1 MLFKACFVLVLL
13 PNLVHPKCSPP
24 EAIEKKLEAKME
36 QAAKEG
42 KEYKPIED
50 PVTAFMKLYPKVMRD
65 SLPKSLAALKDV
77 KKFSKLASTCEELS
91 ENADQLATSATA
103 LSNVTKLMND
113 HAKFISSSLLKFHRL
128 ETIPAKFFR
137 PLRLTAKYAITS
149 VEEVVKG
156 GELDENAKPILETAA
171 RNVREYKDVLGHLDE
186 RKTEMFLRDALEEL
200 RKQLDLEDIMG
211 RLPHKSDLYKNF
223 QGGQM
228 TILLSQ
234 LSAAPVEALKRFVL
248 ELDVKMS
255 AVMDKVKEKRN
266 YKWTAG
272 TMEAVTKKLAGMTNN
287 DANLEFLKT
296 SIKAL
301 VMAIKR
307 TSEFPTDEDLIAA
320 LTDKLFLGE
329 QAAALEKSSNI
340 ASELAATVEAL
351 NEQVEGTLNKLREK
365 IDENRQNAEGW
376 YEFKTVADAVKA
388 QRVEMTLDDADKKLD
403 DDVDENIDMLRDR
416 APHFAESKDEL

>member
-1 MLFKACFVLVLL
+1 
-13 PNLVHPKCSPP
+13 
-24 EAIEKKLEAKME
+24 
-36 QAAKEG
+36 
-42 KEYKPIED
+42 
-50 PVTAFMKLYPKVMRD
+50 
-65 SLPKSLAALKDV
+65 
-77 KKFSKLASTCEELS
+77 
-91 ENADQLATSATA
+91 
-103 LSNVTKLMND
+103 
-113 HAKFISSSLLKFHRL
+113 
-128 ETIPAKFFR
+128 
-137 PLRLTAKYAITS
+137 
-149 VEEVVKG
+149 
-156 GELDENAKPILETAA
+156 
-171 RNVREYKDVLGHLDE
+171 
-186 RKTEMFLRDALEEL
+186 
-200 RKQLDLEDIMG
+200 
-211 RLPHKSDLYKNF
+211 
-223 QGGQM
+223 
-228 TILLSQ
+228 
-234 LSAAPVEALKRFVL
+234 
-248 ELDVKMS
+248 
-255 AVMDKVKEKRN
+255 
-266 YKWTAG
+266 
-272 TMEAVTKKLAGMTNN
+272 MEAVTKKLAGMTNN

-365 IDENRQNAEGW
+365 IDENRQNAEVRASTSKWCKDGYDVGQSPLSHQGW